1 MWRIEVSDVAER
13 ALLRLDKP
21 VRERIFRYLHERVE
35 PSHDPTE
42 LAEPLKGDFRGLWR
56 FRIGD
61 YRVICDIQKEIRIV
75 AVLDAGHRSDIY
87 RKSGR

>member
-1 MWRIEVSDVAER
+1 MRRIEINEVAER
-13 ALLRLDKP
+13 SLLNLDRV
-21 VRERIFRYLHERVE
+21 VRERIFGYLHEGVE
-35 PSHDPTE
+35 PSEDPTL
-42 LAEPLKGDFRGLWR
+42 LAELLKGEFRGLWR
-56 FRIGD
+56 FRVGD